1 MIPTS
6 TDMLN
11 GTYLLSFLILGSFIV
26 WPEESA
32 AVLTACS
39 LKIQIYWINYRMKW
53 QAYQMYRQIVKL
65 SKEAG
70 FPHPGEFRFVNI
82 WDREPLD

>member
-1 MIPTS
+1 
-6 TDMLN
+6 MLN

-70 FPHPGEFRFVNI
+70 FPHPGEFRFVNL

>member
-1 MIPTS
+1 MIPTL

-11 GTYLLSFLILGSFIV
+11 GTYLLSLLVLGSFVV
-26 WPEESA
+26 WPEETT

-39 LKIQIYWINYRMKW
+39 LKIQIYWINWRMKR

-65 SKEAG
+65 SEEAG

>member
-1 MIPTS
+1 
-6 TDMLN
+6 MLN
-11 GTYLLSFLILGSFIV
+11 GTYLLGFLIIASLIV
-26 WPEESA
+26 WPEETT

-53 QAYQMYRQIVKL
+53 QAWRMYRQIVKM
-65 SKEAG
+65 SEEAG
-70 FPHPGEFRFVNI
+70 FPHPGEFKFVNI

>member
-6 TDMLN
+6 IDMLN
-11 GTYLLSFLILGSFIV
+11 GTYLLSFFILGSFIV
-26 WPEESA
+26 WPEETT
-32 AVLTACS
+32 AVLTATS
-39 LKIQIYWINYRMKW
+39 LKIQIYWINWRMKR

-70 FPHPGEFRFVNI
+70 FPHPGEFRFTNI

>member
-1 MIPTS
+1 
-6 TDMLN
+6 MLN

-32 AVLTACS
+32 AVLTTCS

>member
-1 MIPTS
+1 
-6 TDMLN
+6 MLN

>member
-1 MIPTS
+1 MILIL

-26 WPEESA
+26 WPEETA

-53 QAYQMYRQIVKL
+53 QAWRMYRSIVKM
-65 SKEAG
+65 SKEMEL
-70 FPHPGEFRFVNI
+70 PHPGEFRFVNI

>member
-1 MIPTS
+1 
-6 TDMLN
+6 MLN
-11 GTYLLSFLILGSFIV
+11 GTYLLSFLILGAFIA
-26 WPEESA
+26 WPEETA
-32 AVLTACS
+32 AVLTSCS

-53 QAYQMYRQIVKL
+53 QAWQMYRQIVKL

>member
-26 WPEESA
+26 WPEETA

>member
-1 MIPTS
+1 MIPIS

-11 GTYLLSFLILGSFIV
+11 GTYLLSFLILGSFII
-26 WPEESA
+26 WPEETA

-53 QAYQMYRQIVKL
+53 QAWRMYRSIVKM
-65 SKEAG
+65 SKEMEL
-70 FPHPGEFRFVNI
+70 PHPGEFRFTNI

>member
-1 MIPTS
+1 MTPTS
-6 TDMLN
+6 IDMLN

-32 AVLTACS
+32 AMLTTCS
-39 LKIQIYWINYRMKW
+39 LKIQIYWINWRMKR

>member
-6 TDMLN
+6 ADMLN
-11 GTYLLSFLILGSFIV
+11 GTYLLAILAIACLAL
-26 WPEESA
+26 WPEETQ
-32 AVLTACS
+32 AVLTATS

-53 QAYQMYRQIVKL
+53 QAYQMYRSIVKL

-70 FPHPGEFRFVNI
+70 FPHPGEFRFTNI

>member
-1 MIPTS
+1 
-6 TDMLN
+6 MLN
-11 GTYLLSFLILGSFIV
+11 GTYLLAILVITCLAL
-26 WPEESA
+26 WPEETQ
-32 AVLTACS
+32 AVLTATS
-39 LKIQIYWINYRMKW
+39 LKIQLYWINWRMKR
-53 QAYQMYRQIVKL
+53 QAYQMYRQIVKM

>member
-1 MIPTS
+1 
-6 TDMLN
+6 MLN

-26 WPEESA
+26 WPEEST
-32 AVLTACS
+32 AVLTTCS

>member
-11 GTYLLSFLILGSFIV
+11 GTYLLAILAIV
-26 WPEESA
+26 CLALWPEETQ
-32 AVLTACS
+32 AVLTATS

>member
-1 MIPTS
+1 MTLISP
-6 TDMLN
+6 DMLN
-11 GTYLLSFLILGSFIV
+11 GTYLLAILAIACLIR
-26 WPEESA
+26 WPEETE
-32 AVLTACS
+32 AVLTATS
-39 LKIQIYWINYRMKW
+39 LKIQVYWINYRMKW

>member
-1 MIPTS
+1 MTPTS
-6 TDMLN
+6 IDMLN

-32 AVLTACS
+32 AVLTTCS

>member
-1 MIPTS
+1 MTPIS
-6 TDMLN
+6 IEMLN
-11 GTYLLSFLILGSFIV
+11 GTYLLSFLVLGAFIV
-26 WPEESA
+26 WPEETA

>member
-1 MIPTS
+1 MIPIS

-53 QAYQMYRQIVKL
+53 QAWRMYRSIVKL